1 MIIDEIFPDLHL
13 LVYAIFSNSFSDTHI
28 VGSFAAETSEANE
41 VSVGKDTA
49 KWKKSPQRN
58 QQNQEL
64 GGKQETGF
72 IQH

>member
-28 VGSFAAETSEANE
+28 VGSFAAKTSEANE

-49 KWKKSPQRN
+49 K
-58 QQNQEL
+58 
-64 GGKQETGF
+64 
-72 IQH
+72 